1 MRCPP
6 LEGLSVF
13 CGFTVAAC
21 SRLLMERNP
30 YRHGFYPGVQ
40 LNDFGKNTL
49 SEILPLKTGAFDLN
63 DINVIKIGHRVIKA
77 ATYILLPCCLL
88 T

>member
-1 MRCPP
+1 MISERTVPGL
-6 LEGLSVF
+6 LERPS
-13 CGFTVAAC
+13 
-21 SRLLMERNP
+21 P
-30 YRHGFYPGVQ
+30 
-40 LNDFGKNTL
+40 NTL